1 MTRLSDSVA
10 GASRDETGA
19 PSSDTAG
26 GHMASG
32 EPTVVTVGI
41 DIGTTSVKA
50 VAVDGDGAVVSRA
63 RVPHPVITPAPNIL
77 EHDARLAWHDGV
89 RAAAIAVAA
98 DATGAGYRVAAVNTA
113 AMVPS

>member
-1 MTRLSDSVA
+1 MTRLSDSDA
-10 GASRDETGA
+10 GAAQDRPLTSKA
-19 PSSDTAG
+19 AG

-32 EPTVVTVGI
+32 EPAVVTVGI

-50 VAVDGDGAVVSRA
+50 VAVDGAGTVVARA

-89 RAAAIAVAA
+89 LAAAITVA
-98 DATGAGYRVAAVNTA
+98 DEATEAGYRVAAVNTA
-113 AMVPS
+113 AMVPSL